1 MEEALTLIRR
11 LQGAVTTRYV
21 WVSCNASLHDAC
33 RLMLRFPFFLMQ
45 EPQDQAQLSGKTRG
59 SGSGFAFSYD
69 PQTSLAESYMST
81 HDVRQSASAMSDAEQ
96 RGRRSREDSR
106 SSDYESS
113 RSTGVVDST
122 KGSSSSG
129 LFV

>member
-1 MEEALTLIRR
+1 MLPCS
-11 LQGAVTTRYV
+11 LQPSHAY
-21 WVSCNASLHDAC
+21 A
-33 RLMLRFPFFLMQ
+33 
-45 EPQDQAQLSGKTRG
+45 QAQFGKTRG

-81 HDVRQSASAMSDAEQ
+81 HEVRQSASAMNDAEH

-106 SSDYESS
+106 ASDYESA
-113 RSTGVVDST
+113 RSAAVVDST
-122 KGSSSSG
+122 KGSSSTG